1 MDLLGLTKRQIW
13 RMHVQYN
20 HNQSP
25 DSGLV
30 TTIPQ
35 YTQNN
40 QGLKN
45 VTVGFLNILIRCS

>member
-1 MDLLGLTKRQIW
+1 MDLLGLTKRHIW